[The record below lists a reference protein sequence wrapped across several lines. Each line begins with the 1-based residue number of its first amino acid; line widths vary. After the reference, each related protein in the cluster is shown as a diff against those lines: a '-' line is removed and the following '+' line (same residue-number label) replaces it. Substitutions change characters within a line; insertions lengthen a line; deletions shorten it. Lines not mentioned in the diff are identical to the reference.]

1 MVFLLIILI
10 PAPILSK
17 ILMIRLTSLMAG
29 MFSIRTTSSAKMAAG
44 IMATAA
50 FLAPLIF
57 TSPNSS

>member
-17 ILMIRLTSLMAG
+17 ILMIRLTSL